1 MAYNEKIKFMT
12 YNVWSNEH
20 VAVYR
25 RIQAISKLIVRH
37 EPHVIFLQSIKLP
50 INALKPP
57 RGTSTNA
64 HRPPHGNV

>member
-37 EPHVIFLQSIKLP
+37 EPHVIFLQIYEKYITVDRKKYSVLTY
-50 INALKPP
+50 
-57 RGTSTNA
+57 G
-64 HRPPHGNV
+64 